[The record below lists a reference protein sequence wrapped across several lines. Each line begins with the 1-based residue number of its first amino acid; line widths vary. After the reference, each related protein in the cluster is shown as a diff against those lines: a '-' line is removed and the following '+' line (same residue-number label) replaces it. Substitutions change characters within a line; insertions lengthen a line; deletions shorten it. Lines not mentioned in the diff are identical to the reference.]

1 MNKLDKFIACRRMRL
16 DVTKENCG
24 GVRCNNCEYYFIG
37 CEYVKLSTK
46 LVYKIIDR
54 QNGFNKFSGKLG
66 STILFNNLVVG
77 LDGIPYYTNTGKYIG
92 YLQRGYNGND
102 KYITPKGE
110 VVDTYNE
117 L

>member
-16 DVTKENCG
+16 DVTKENCNE
-24 GVRCNNCEYYFIG
+24 VKCNDCDYDFVGYEYM
-37 CEYVKLSTK
+37 KLSIK
-46 LVYKIIDR
+46 LVCKIISK
-54 QNGFNKFSGKLG
+54 QNGFNKFNGKLD
-66 STILFNNLVVG
+66 STTLFYNLVVG

-92 YLQRGYNGND
+92 YLQRGYDGND

-110 VVDTYNE
+110 VVNTYNE